1 MNQTTKKQHYIW
13 RSYLAPWTRDNS
25 NKGQIFCRREGR
37 IFPVSLMNVAH
48 ENYFYEVKELSKR
61 EIELI
66 HGMTIRGK
74 TGIQK
79 TVGENWLNLY
89 CASFK
94 FARAVGKYLPGND
107 EKVFE
112 AITATQEFKDY
123 NIESIEKLHGKI
135 ETQAIADELYIP
147 FNREVNNQLRGV
159 SRMESLKLI
168 LRNSPVRYSEQEK
181 FLLAEKK
188 NNIYRELLQ
197 NITSKDLADD
207 AWAVLE
213 KLHAVHIPMAIGSS
227 SKNTPLIVEKLGI
240 EKFFDVIVDGN
251 QISHSKP
258 DPEVF
263 LLAAEKL
270 HQKPSDCLV
279 VEDAEAGVKAALN
292 GGFLVAGI
300 GPAKDCPNVNY
311 PLLSLS
317 QLLAIKGWQT

>member
-25 NKGQIFCRREGR
+25 NKGQIICRREGR

-66 HGMTIRGK
+66 YGMTIRGK

-135 ETQAIADELYIP
+135 ETQGMEYVKLLREDNIGFWESEIGREDFSFFLANQYFRTKKMRNGILYTLENARNMNPYFKDIRPENMWIPLSLILASYTGEGIISDYSIVLIHTDNRQFIVGDQPVINTYSVSDGNGLPEDLELFYPITPQTALLVTKKQQYKNEKILKITSDELQAYNTLEWNASSEMI
-147 FNREVNNQLRGV
+147 FAK
-159 SRMESLKLI
+159 ESE
-168 LRNSPVRYSEQEK
+168 Y
-181 FLLAEKK
+181 
-188 NNIYRELLQ
+188 
-197 NITSKDLADD
+197 
-207 AWAVLE
+207 LE
-213 KLHAVHIPMAIGSS
+213 KIHA
-227 SKNTPLIVEKLGI
+227 L
-240 EKFFDVIVDGN
+240 
-251 QISHSKP
+251 
-258 DPEVF
+258 
-263 LLAAEKL
+263 
-270 HQKPSDCLV
+270 
-279 VEDAEAGVKAALN
+279 
-292 GGFLVAGI
+292 
-300 GPAKDCPNVNY
+300 
-311 PLLSLS
+311 
-317 QLLAIKGWQT
+317 

>member
-66 HGMTIRGK
+66 YGMTIRGK

-94 FARAVGKYLPGND
+94 FARAVEKYLPGND

-135 ETQAIADELYIP
+135 ETQTSVYKGYKRDKIEMRGDRAEMSDFPLYLNTVAGGLDRRDQTIGG
-147 FNREVNNQLRGV
+147 FSFVV
-159 SRMESLKLI
+159 K
-168 LRNSPVRYSEQEK
+168 
-181 FLLAEKK
+181 
-188 NNIYRELLQ
+188 IY
-197 NITSKDLADD
+197 
-207 AWAVLE
+207 AV
-213 KLHAVHIPMAIGSS
+213 P
-227 SKNTPLIVEKLGI
+227 
-240 EKFFDVIVDGN
+240 
-251 QISHSKP
+251 
-258 DPEVF
+258 
-263 LLAAEKL
+263 
-270 HQKPSDCLV
+270 V
-279 VEDAEAGVKAALN
+279 VEI
-292 GGFLVAGI
+292 I
-300 GPAKDCPNVNY
+300 G
-311 PLLSLS
+311 
-317 QLLAIKGWQT
+317 

>member
-25 NKGQIFCRREGR
+25 NKGQIICRREGR

-66 HGMTIRGK
+66 YGMTIRGK

-135 ETQAIADELYIP
+135 ETQGMEYVKLLREDNIGFWESEIGREDFSFFLANQYFRTKKMRNGILYTLENARNMNPYFKDIRPENMWIP
-147 FNREVNNQLRGV
+147 L
-159 SRMESLKLI
+159 SLI
-168 LRNSPVRYSEQEK
+168 LASYTGAGIISDYSIV
-181 FLLAEKK
+181 LLAVQHIQTQLAEAAP
-188 NNIYRELLQ
+188 NV
-197 NITSKDLADD
+197 DLVCIVIAGG
-207 AWAVLE
+207 VLAGF
-213 KLHAVHIPMAIGSS
+213 KAGYMRKAIGR
-227 SKNTPLIVEKLGI
+227 TT
-240 EKFFDVIVDGN
+240 FW
-251 QISHSKP
+251 
-258 DPEVF
+258 
-263 LLAAEKL
+263 LAVQA
-270 HQKPSDCLV
+270 
-279 VEDAEAGVKAALN
+279 
-292 GGFLVAGI
+292 VAI
-300 GPAKDCPNVNY
+300 MV
-311 PLLSLS
+311 S
-317 QLLAIKGWQT
+317 